1 MKGLAFSAKWLKF
14 LTWPGLACATAGLV
28 AGSLSGWQVLPTA
41 LLILGIGLLLLGFS
55 FSGQTA
61 GAFWQ
66 QRSTQAGT
74 NAVVATLAVLVILG
88 LVNFLA
94 VQHTT
99 RFDLTE
105 TKLFTLAPAT
115 KTVVQ
120 SLEKPVRVV
129 IFSQAQNPQDVQL
142 LESYR
147 LESANFD
154 FEYVDPVANPTLAES
169 FGVSQPGMVFLEVE
183 SDRRFLQTL
192 GSVPNPQTPD
202 ALETLSERQ
211 LTNALAQVVSDRTLS
226 VYFIQGH
233 GEPPID
239 GSAPGFAQAAASL
252 SDRRYQVAPLNLTE
266 VQAVPEDADVVVV
279 AGPVQDFFIAEVDAL
294 VDFLNSG
301 GGLLLLLDP
310 RSEAGLNP
318 LLDDW
323 GVILDDRL
331 VLDTSGAGQF
341 VGLGPAAPIISD
353 YGDHPITQEFGDGR
367 SFYPIARPVE
377 SRELPDIEATPLLLT
392 DAQSRAEAISDEG
405 DLSFDPSAPP
415 TGPHVLGVALS
426 RTAQAPDLVSIEPEA
441 DTDEAEAEAEANAEA
456 ANADEAGADANATEP
471 DTDESEAANAVT
483 DDTSVAAVADGSD
496 TDEAGIANA
505 DAEAGS
511 ESAAEPEDGSA
522 AELGESE
529 PDSADAATDTATV
542 EEPVSLDD
550 AASEPESGDAA
561 SENAA
566 EPGESEPDSA
576 DAAADT
582 ATAEEADGDA
592 AIDSDEAVDADEAI
606 DVDRTDEAP
615 PTEPG
620 ESRLVVIGNST
631 FAVDGSFNQ
640 QLNGDVFL
648 NSVNWLG
655 QEADATLSIQPKTVT
670 DRRMQMTGQQAWGLG
685 IFSLL
690 VLPLTGLALAIVMA
704 LRRR

>member
-1 MKGLAFSAKWLKF
+1 MKGFAFSAKWLKF

-41 LLILGIGLLLLGFS
+41 LLIFGIGLLLLGFS

-74 NAVVATLAVLVILG
+74 NAVVATLAVLIILG

-94 VQHTT
+94 VQYTT

-115 KTVVQ
+115 QNVVQ

-129 IFSQAQNPQDVQL
+129 IFSPVQNPQDVQL

-147 LESANFD
+147 LESNNFD

-192 GSVPNPQTPD
+192 GNVANPQSPD

-211 LTNALAQVVSDRTLS
+211 LTNALAEVVSDRVLS
-226 VYFIQGH
+226 VYFVQGH

-239 GSAPGFAQAAASL
+239 GSEPGFSQAATTL
-252 SDRRYQVAPLNLTE
+252 SDRRYQVSPLNLTE
-266 VQAVPEDADVVVV
+266 AQTVPEDADVVVV
-279 AGPVQDFFIAEVDAL
+279 AGPAQDFFAAEVNAL
-294 VDFLNSG
+294 ADFLNGG

-310 RSEAGLNP
+310 RSDAGLNS

-341 VGLGPAAPIISD
+341 VGLGPAAPIISS
-353 YGDHPITQEFGDGR
+353 YGDHPITREFGDGR

-392 DAQSRAEAISDEG
+392 DPRSRAEAISDEG
-405 DLSFDPSAPP
+405 DLAFDPNAPP
-415 TGPHVLGVALS
+415 TGPYVLGVALS
-426 RTAQAPDLVSIEPEA
+426 RTALPPEPVALESDAGVDGENEAADEAAAAAVEPEFSTDSDA
-441 DTDEAEAEAEANAEA
+441 DEPDEPAAVTADIEADSETAAAPENGNAAEAAAEANSAAAPDEA
-456 ANADEAGADANATEP
+456 AP
-471 DTDESEAANAVT
+471 
-483 DDTSVAAVADGSD
+483 
-496 TDEAGIANA
+496 
-505 DAEAGS
+505 
-511 ESAAEPEDGSA
+511 
-522 AELGESE
+522 AEL
-529 PDSADAATDTATV
+529 D
-542 EEPVSLDD
+542 
-550 AASEPESGDAA
+550 
-561 SENAA
+561 
-566 EPGESEPDSA
+566 
-576 DAAADT
+576 
-582 ATAEEADGDA
+582 
-592 AIDSDEAVDADEAI
+592 
-606 DVDRTDEAP
+606 
-615 PTEPG
+615 
-620 ESRLVVIGNST
+620 ESRLVVIGNSS
-631 FAVDGSFNQ
+631 FAVDGSFDQ

-655 QEADATLSIQPKTVT
+655 QEADATLSIQPKIVT